1 MLKKNK
7 RLINSFKIGDQVLF
21 ILNKKDEKFQLGCQA
36 GILDRWFTFNVFS
49 KSDHV
54 SSYSM
59 SDIPTNTL
67 SLREAVKA
75 VSIAHG
81 QGVLK
86 CNCEQG
92 SCVNGKCTCKK
103 ANQKCNS
110 RCHGGNVNENCK
122 NA

>member
-7 RLINSFKIGDQVLF
+7 RLINSFKIGDQVLLSTEGVDRGSADPPNIACL

-75 VSIAHG
+75 LSIAHG

-86 CNCEQG
+86 CNCAQG
-92 SCVNGKCTCKK
+92 SCVNG
-103 ANQKCNS
+103 
-110 RCHGGNVNENCK
+110 
-122 NA
+122 